1 MKPKN
6 ESERLARMVR
16 LDQVDS
22 LQLLAAKTGVP
33 AEKLAERWQSSS
45 RADANRA
52 SGKKQKKL
60 VPPSG
65 TVPYAPGS

>member
-1 MKPKN
+1 MKAKN
-6 ESERLARMVR
+6 ESERLTRIVR

-45 RADANRA
+45 RGDAYRG
-52 SGKKQKKL
+52 SGKRLKKL
-60 VPPSG
+60 THPKG